1 MLVHLTASD
10 GSECR
15 MAVDNLVLICTRSLT
30 ARRHVHPA
38 CGQQCGAQLSSVLVL
53 FSASGVS
60 CLGVGRAVRIRH
72 RARLRVLGVL
82 SGVLGGVLGGCARP
96 WHGGP
101 CQSERRCARRC
112 THVSTCT
119 QAGPG
124 RDHTSRRASAPPR
137 RAKCSSRRRIFM
149 QIVVGRTSCNLVCRL
164 NKKTVTSSPVYSCP
178 THRHFL
184 TMFMP

>member
-1 MLVHLTASD
+1 MQVVNLATLPALQLVHLLLVHLTASD

-101 CQSERRCARRC
+101 CQSERRCARRY

-124 RDHTSRRASAPPR
+124 RDHKA
-137 RAKCSSRRRIFM
+137 
-149 QIVVGRTSCNLVCRL
+149 VGRVPLRVGPSAVADDVYLCR
-164 NKKTVTSSPVYSCP
+164 
-178 THRHFL
+178 
-184 TMFMP
+184 